1 MRKPDSCSTFS
12 SAGAPARSETVSGG
26 ERFRYRSDEQLFGH
40 GGAYRRIFTR
50 RQSGVS
56 LSGRSGG
63 RFRGAAG
70 ERRRGGRLVHL
81 RRETHRPRLSRTGNF
96 RAEAPF
102 LPDSAAS
109 GGCDPGG
116 TADVQP
122 LAESAGPFFPPCD
135 GGVCHPATHA
145 APDYSENRSA
155 APLLRGGEPPTGGTT
170 VRPPGGS
177 GEHPDLILLP
187 ENLNTRSTPGL
198 PSRKA
203 QPVPGPWSEFL
214 ATQAKRFGSYIVTTL
229 VERKGDALYNT
240 AIIFDR
246 NGELVG
252 KYRKVHLTL
261 SEAEAGFLPGSEFPV
276 FPLDCVRV
284 GIATCWDNW
293 FSESVRHLALNG
305 AELVLFPLAGD
316 GDETHWRHIWPAR
329 AMDNGVILAASISQ
343 GEAKEPTPAQIILPD
358 GSIAAETQENP
369 GYAAAT
375 LDLNRRYLTYWLSV
389 GPFFGEGPSLY
400 RLERRD
406 SVY

>member
-1 MRKPDSCSTFS
+1 MRKPEYCSTFLPPDVHPAPELYRSGDAFVISRNSS
-12 SAGAPARSETVSGG
+12 SAVMAAHIAGFSLDESPAFRFQAEAEVDSAAPPESVGVVADWFTSDGKLIARDYLEREISGQKRRFYRILPRPADAIRAELRMFSRWLNQPVRFFHPAMEGCVIPPRTLRLITAKIDPPRPSSEA
-26 ERFRYRSDEQLFGH
+26 ENRQLAEKLFDRL
-40 GGAYRRIFTR
+40 A
-50 RQSGVS
+50 
-56 LSGRSGG
+56 
-63 RFRGAAG
+63 AAG
-70 ERRRGGRLVHL
+70 E
-81 RRETHRPRLSRTGNF
+81 N
-96 RAEAPF
+96 
-102 LPDSAAS
+102 
-109 GGCDPGG
+109 
-116 TADVQP
+116 
-122 LAESAGPFFPPCD
+122 
-135 GGVCHPATHA
+135 
-145 APDYSENRSA
+145 
-155 APLLRGGEPPTGGTT
+155 
-170 VRPPGGS
+170 
-177 GEHPDLILLP
+177 PDLILLT